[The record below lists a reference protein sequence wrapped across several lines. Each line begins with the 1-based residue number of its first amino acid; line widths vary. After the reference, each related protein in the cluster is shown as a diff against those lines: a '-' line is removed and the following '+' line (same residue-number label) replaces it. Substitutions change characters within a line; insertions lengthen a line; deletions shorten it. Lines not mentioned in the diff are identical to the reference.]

1 MQVVIARAIRRQGD
15 AFSLDTN
22 WQSRR
27 CEVRG
32 NCEVRQ
38 QLFYAMKEL
47 SGLGVL
53 PSLAVLMLL
62 VVPYSLQTNIVQ
74 PCWECYDFEVWR
86 SELVTERPPPIS
98 RK

>member
-1 MQVVIARAIRRQGD
+1 VVIARAIRRQGD
-15 AFSLDTN
+15 AFSD

-27 CEVRG
+27 CDVRG
-32 NCEVRQ
+32 NCEVRHK
-38 QLFYAMKEL
+38 LFYAAIEEL

-74 PCWECYDFEVWR
+74 PCLECYDFEV
-86 SELVTERPPPIS
+86 SELVGKQLRPTTNYTNDY
-98 RK
+98 